1 MRLLTGLEESAS
13 LEQTHARDEVGRSGR
28 IWGEREGKEDREH
41 GGMGE
46 RKRAE
51 EEEEESGGV

>member
-1 MRLLTGLEESAS
+1 MQGMGLAGQAGS
-13 LEQTHARDEVGRSGR
+13 
-28 IWGEREGKEDREH
+28 WGEREGKEDREH

>member
-13 LEQTHARDEVGRSGR
+13 LEQTHARDGVGRSGR

-51 EEEEESGGV
+51 EEESGGV